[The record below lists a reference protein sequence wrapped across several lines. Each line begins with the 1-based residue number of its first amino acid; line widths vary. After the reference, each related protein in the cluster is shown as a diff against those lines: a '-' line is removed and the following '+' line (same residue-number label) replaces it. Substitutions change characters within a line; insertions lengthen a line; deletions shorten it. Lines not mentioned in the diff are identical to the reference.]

1 MTDRLDELLFSI
13 GEEENG
19 GVDFDQMY
27 ADLLQKQRE
36 EEKKRSTRRSRF
48 VRYGAMAAS
57 AVALIG
63 IGAAMLSGSR
73 LDAAPIIL
81 TPSSDESAEEAPAM
95 AEAPD
100 ETAATG
106 SEAYNGEAYD
116 PEAATPKAKL
126 TSGLEDTAVYETV
139 DIGTCEDAKQRLKAA
154 GISAEP
160 YEGYDAP
167 EAGCALITGD
177 GEAIWNAGGGVYK
190 ITLTGD
196 IAAQLRA
203 LCE

>member
-1 MTDRLDELLFSI
+1 
-13 GEEENG
+13 
-19 GVDFDQMY
+19 
-27 ADLLQKQRE
+27 
-36 EEKKRSTRRSRF
+36 
-48 VRYGAMAAS
+48 
-57 AVALIG
+57 
-63 IGAAMLSGSR
+63 
-73 LDAAPIIL
+73 
-81 TPSSDESAEEAPAM
+81 M

-116 PEAATPKAKL
+116 PEAAAPKAKL
-126 TSGLEDTAVYETV
+126 TSGLEDTAAYETV

-160 YEGYDAP
+160 YEGCDAP